1 MSIVGPASAGEH
13 LVGTIGG
20 SRGAIV
26 DRVGTVS
33 PERALWKLEWW
44 IGGDDRWHV
53 PSREPAVRQSLVDD
67 VPVVRTSMRVPGG
80 DAVHE
85 VFGVAG
91 DAVVVDVENA
101 SPAPFVV
108 AFVVRGAGSLSL
120 DDTTVTVDGVRA
132 FTALRP
138 PSRWAAGDS
147 IREVVTSGGALD
159 LPMPPRR
166 DRAAR
171 LEAAF
176 LYPVAHRT
184 RLRIAVALGRHDRPE
199 VTDLDLTALPD
210 AAAVV
215 RGWQAQL
222 DRGMRVQLPDPAL
235 QAEVDTARAQVLLA
249 GQSGRPLPEVV
260 AALEDWGFD
269 DEAVTAWHRLG
280 FLAKRRATRRDRGS
294 AGRPMSSSSGPSR
307 GSSAGTAALRLL
319 AIRRQLVTED
329 GSTVQLFS
337 EWPPEWN
344 GQPVD
349 VRDAPT
355 RMGPVSCSVR
365 WHGDRPALLWEVPPG
380 AQVCAPGL
388 DPSWASSDQRGET
401 LLAAAE

>member
-1 MSIVGPASAGEH
+1 
-13 LVGTIGG
+13 LV
-20 SRGAIV
+20 
-26 DRVGTVS
+26 
-33 PERALWKLEWW
+33 
-44 IGGDDRWHV
+44 H
-53 PSREPAVRQSLVDD
+53 
-67 VPVVRTSMRVPGG
+67 TSMRVPGG
-80 DAVHE
+80 DAIHE

-91 DAVVVDVENA
+91 DAVVIDVENA

-108 AFVVRGAGSLSL
+108 AFVVRGAGSVRL
-120 DDTTVTVDGVRA
+120 DDTTVMVDGVRA
-132 FTALRP
+132 LTALRP
-138 PSRWAAGDS
+138 PSRWAAGDDS
-147 IREVVTSGGALD
+147 VRDVVTSGGALD
-159 LPMPPRR
+159 LPMPPCR

-171 LEAAF
+171 LDVAF

-184 RLRIAVALGRHDRPE
+184 RLRVAVALGRHDRPE

-210 AAAVV
+210 GAAVV

-235 QAEVDTARAQVLLA
+235 QSEVDQARAQVLLA

-280 FLAKRRATRRDRGS
+280 FLAKRRATRRERGGVGS
-294 AGRPMSSSSGPSR
+294 PMSSSSGSSS
-307 GSSAGTAALRLL
+307 GSSAGAAALRLL
-319 AIRRQLVTED
+319 AIRRQLVSEEAA
-329 GSTVQLFS
+329 TVQLFS
-337 EWPPEWN
+337 EWPSEWN
-344 GQPVD
+344 GQAVD

-365 WHGDRPALLWEVPPG
+365 WHGDRAALLWEIPPG
-380 AQVCAPGL
+380 TQVCAPGL